1 MAQAKHTISKPDPIF
16 AAIAAHRKAEA
27 AFSSA
32 VKAADYGPK
41 PHRNQKKLDAAIN
54 ATDTAAENAAIAI
67 LDTKPTTIA
76 GIVAVMEYAAAYTQ
90 CGARWPHLLQYPPK
104 KYGETFE
111 AGLFARLA
119 KTLKKIGGR

>member
-1 MAQAKHTISKPDPIF
+1 MAKATRNISKPDPIF
-16 AAIAAHRKAEA
+16 AAIEAHRKAEA
-27 AFSSA
+27 AFGSA
-32 VKAADYGPK
+32 VKAADHPGK
-41 PHRNQKKLDAAIN
+41 PYPNQKKRNAVVAATSDAAH
-54 ATDTAAENAAIAI
+54 NAAIAI

-90 CGARWPHLLQYPPK
+90 RGAQWPHLLQYPPK

-119 KTLKKIGGR
+119 TTLKKIGGR

>member
-1 MAQAKHTISKPDPIF
+1 MAKATRNISKPDPIF
-16 AAIAAHRKAEA
+16 AAIEAHRKAEA

-32 VKAADYGPK
+32 VKAADHGPK
-41 PHRNQKKLDAAIN
+41 PHRNQKKLDAAVN
-54 ATDTAAENAAIAI
+54 VTDAAAENAALAI

-76 GIVAVMEYAAAYTQ
+76 GIVAVMEYAADHIQ
-90 CGARWPHLLQYPPK
+90 RGVRWPHLLQYPPK